1 LYPQL
6 LGCNPNTARAASI
19 SGDGIVIS
27 GRFGDE
33 LTSSGEFP
41 WMREK
46 AHDEVEFRLERL
58 RQLSSLYAGDSR
70 FPSTTLISPEAQ
82 GTEFFE
88 DGMTLDRCIART
100 SPDPERNWEVL
111 LPGGL
116 RTLVGH
122 FADLARLLAV
132 LNEEGIPILAL
143 SPQAVVLGHGG
154 GLLLRADRVSPDL
167 AENIDELASRI
178 APEILLS
185 TRIPPIDECQIVY
198 ALAALIHECALGR
211 PPWAGRGATEVAD
224 RILSGVSIVDRTDIV
239 LDPPGLLGLL
249 RDSLSLDPQGRP
261 ASLRGFASMLDAVR
275 DGARPRA
282 QRRTSEVGSGTKQR
296 RWQQLGAVAS
306 LLLFAGFIGRFSVHE
321 PILEDLVEDLSVAML
336 VRPLPV
342 HAEDAPVDPLGRTL
356 LELHGESAGALHRAT
371 RVQRELAWVALRA
384 GKLQQARRAARFA
397 VQSDPIRPGPWVI
410 LGIAA
415 LEQGDRAGS
424 IELERGLSLAP
435 LDLFD
440 RWSIA
445 AGQFYLLRFDDAATT
460 LATIIENT
468 PGDADAWFHHALAL
482 LRSGDH
488 LGASNS
494 LARSRQIRPLDGWID
509 WLSAEIALTE
519 GREGEVRRILEEA
532 TARFSASKALAL
544 RAGSLW
550 DRIGDAPRSRE
561 WIRWADSDRSESPH
575 REWRHG
581 GRIVEQGRSLLLVG
595 PPVPPE

>member
-1 LYPQL
+1 
-6 LGCNPNTARAASI
+6 
-19 SGDGIVIS
+19 VIS

-33 LTSSGEFP
+33 LSSSGDFP
-41 WMREK
+41 WMREQTD
-46 AHDEVEFRLERL
+46 DEVEFRLERL
-58 RQLSSLYAGDSR
+58 QQLSSLFAGDSR

-100 SPDPERNWEVL
+100 TPDPERNWEVL

-116 RTLVGH
+116 RTLVGY

-167 AENIDELASRI
+167 VENIDELASRI

-185 TRIPPIDECQIVY
+185 TRIPPTDECQIVY

-211 PPWAGRGATEVAD
+211 PPWAGRAATEVAD
-224 RILSGVSIVDRTDIV
+224 RILSGVAIVDRTDIV

-282 QRRTSEVGSGTKQR
+282 QRRTSEVDSGRNQR
-296 RWQQLGAVAS
+296 RWQKAAVVVS
-306 LLLFAGFIGRFSVHE
+306 LLLFAGFIGRFTVHE
-321 PILEDLVEDLSVAML
+321 PILEDLIKDLSAAML

-342 HAEDAPVDPLGRTL
+342 HAEDTPVDPLGRTL
-356 LELHGESAGALHRAT
+356 LELHGESASALHRAT

-397 VQSDPIRPGPWVI
+397 VQTDPIRPGPWVI

-445 AGQFYLLRFDDAATT
+445 AGQFYLLRFDDAVTT
-460 LATIIENT
+460 LATIIETT

-488 LGASNS
+488 LSASNS

-550 DRIGDAPRSRE
+550 DRLGDAPRSRE
-561 WIRWADSDRSESPH
+561 WIRRADSDRPDSPH
-575 REWRHG
+575 REWRDG
-581 GRIVEQGRSLLLVG
+581 GRIVEERRALLLLG
-595 PPVPPE
+595 PPFPPE